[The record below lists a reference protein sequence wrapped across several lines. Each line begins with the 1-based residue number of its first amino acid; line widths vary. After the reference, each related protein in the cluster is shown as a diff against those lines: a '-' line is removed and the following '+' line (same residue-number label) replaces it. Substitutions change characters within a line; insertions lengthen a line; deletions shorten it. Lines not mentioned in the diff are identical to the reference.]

1 MIKLAKFPLLLQWV
15 FSLAPSTHVH
25 SASVLSRVRQGVVWL
40 HRARG
45 SSKESS
51 SSVALQGR
59 GHRTLGWAGWI
70 YGSSGVSSYWIRR
83 GDCELKS
90 RGLVARLGV
99 DMNLRLSCNLGC
111 FYGMLGWG
119 RGGPTGG
126 QWGQL
131 MNMASCSVNH
141 DEGSSWMRCS
151 QRCSINVSYWVM
163 FFVIG

>member
-1 MIKLAKFPLLLQWV
+1 MSL
-15 FSLAPSTHVH
+15 SLAPSTHVH

-119 RGGPTGG
+119 APLVGNEGNSWIWLHALLTMMRAAHK
-126 QWGQL
+126 WGCML
-131 MNMASCSVNH
+131 
-141 DEGSSWMRCS
+141 WCS
-151 QRCSINVSYWVM
+151 QRFTINVSYCVL
-163 FFVIG
+163 FFVIR

>member
-1 MIKLAKFPLLLQWV
+1 MMKLAKFPLSLQWV

-59 GHRTLGWAGWI
+59 GHRTLGWAGLDLWI
-70 YGSSGVSSYWIRR
+70 FWSELVLDQEGS
-83 GDCELKS
+83 ELKS

-119 RGGPTGG
+119 RGAPLVG
-126 QWGQL
+126 
-131 MNMASCSVNH
+131 N
-141 DEGSSWMRCS
+141 EGNSWMRIHALLTMMLAWWCS
-151 QRCSINVSYWVM
+151 QRFTINVSYCVM

>member
-1 MIKLAKFPLLLQWV
+1 MIKLAKFPFAAMSL
-15 FSLAPSTHVH
+15 SLAPSTHTH

-111 FYGMLGWG
+111 FYGMLG
-119 RGGPTGG
+119 
-126 QWGQL
+126 
-131 MNMASCSVNH
+131 
-141 DEGSSWMRCS
+141 
-151 QRCSINVSYWVM
+151 
-163 FFVIG
+163 